1 MGLEHVRVTT
11 HCLVMNMKNN
21 AARLLEDTLEKLNSL
36 LFSLANR
43 TSPGYFSRDPKLLTF
58 QNTALMIL
66 NMIKK
71 AIAVEVMIFFGHFPD
86 APKMPSRQAFTKA
99 REKISYLAFKDFFD
113 KSCELAA
120 AGGEGTRTYK
130 GYRLFASDGTSFFVG
145 NLEIESLKEYF
156 GESTTVEGRAMCR
169 IGGIVDVLNECI
181 INAKVSGFEIGERV
195 LAIEQVKEL
204 KDVNNALFLFDRGY
218 WSQEL
223 VREICSNGQKFL
235 MRLASNTGKTIVKN
249 ESGETLKLRR
259 HSFLLPSGEVEIL
272 LTNLSTEEVTDEELC
287 WLYTKRWGVETKY
300 LELKDRLQIDSLS
313 GESAN
318 IVLQD
323 IYSTL
328 YISNLSAFL
337 CFEADEIIEEKTC
350 DKDNK
355 YPQKTNR
362 SNCISLLRDRFIRIC
377 LLATP
382 MQRTLAMKRLV
393 KDISSNVTYIG
404 KSKSRHRN
412 KRKIKEARRRTS
424 SKPLL

>member
-1 MGLEHVRVTT
+1 MGLEHICVTT
-11 HCLVMNMKNN
+11 HYLVMNMKSN
-21 AARLLEDTLEKLNSL
+21 AARLLDYTLEKLNSILFL
-36 LFSLANR
+36 LAHR

-58 QNTALMIL
+58 KNTALIIL

-71 AIAVEVMIFFGHFPD
+71 AIAVEVMIFFGHFS
-86 APKMPSRQAFTKA
+86 AVPKTPTRQAFKKA
-99 REKISYLAFKDFFD
+99 REKVSYLAFKDFFD
-113 KSCELAA
+113 KSCELAI
-120 AGGEGTRTYK
+120 AGGEDARTYK

-145 NLEIESLKEYF
+145 DLEIESLKEYF

-181 INAKVSGFEIGERV
+181 VNAMVSGFEIGERA

-204 KDVNNALFLFDRGY
+204 QDVNNALFLFDRGY

-235 MRLASNTGKTIVKN
+235 MRLASNTGKTTVKN
-249 ESGETLKLRR
+249 ENGETLKLRR
-259 HSFLLPSGEVEIL
+259 HSFLLPSGEIEIL
-272 LTNLSTEEVTDEELC
+272 LTNLSTEEVTDEELSK
-287 WLYTKRWGVETKY
+287 LYAKRWGVETKY

-350 DKDNK
+350 GKDNK

-362 SNCISLLRDRFIRIC
+362 SNCISLLRDRFIYIC
-377 LLATP
+377 LLASP
-382 MQRTLAMKRLV
+382 LQRAFAMKRFV

-404 KSKSRHRN
+404 KSKSRPRN
-412 KRKIKEARRRTS
+412 KRKIKEARCRS
-424 SKPLL
+424 APKIVL